1 MNFLNYKRSSRVAEL
16 LREKI
21 SHIITQKL
29 NDPLIGLVTVT
40 QVRITDDLR
49 YARVYV
55 RMMGG
60 SKAKENGLKGLER
73 AKNFIRNELGRLI
86 DLKYIP
92 ELNFQYD
99 TSIDYAQNIE
109 SLITQIHEEDDDVSG
124 K

>member
-1 MNFLNYKRSSRVAEL
+1 MNFLNYKRSNRVAEL

-73 AKNFIRNELGRLI
+73 AKNFIRNELGRHI

-99 TSIDYAQNIE
+99 ASIDYAQNIE